1 MVESSQSPMQ
11 IRDSSAGQDKNSGTY
26 SLDVIKRCDQQLSK
40 DEQFLERLYKATL
53 EPRLEGEA
61 LRSLFVDVN
70 NLLNY
75 ITRISLPV
83 NFKPS

>member
-1 MVESSQSPMQ
+1 MQ
-11 IRDSSAGQDKNSGTY
+11 IQDSSAGQDKDSDTY
-26 SLDVIKRCDQQLSK
+26 NPLNVIRRCDQQLSK
-40 DEQFLERLYKATL
+40 DEQFLERLYKTSL

-61 LRSLFVDVN
+61 LKSLFVDVN

-75 ITRISLPV
+75 ITRISFPV